1 VNRHPAPTGSSEF
14 PPDVIAEAARLGRL
28 LTMEIEFS
36 LRCNFRCPYCYV
48 PGKEQAQDELS
59 VAEIRSAILQ
69 ARALGASRIIVLGG
83 EPTIYPATPGI
94 IEFIRENG
102 LEVELFTNGTGV
114 TGEYAAMLHRHQVR
128 VALKMNAFDAELQNR
143 LSGHAGAHR
152 IIHAALERLKAVGYP
167 DADHQLAISSV
178 ICRQNIADLPRLWR
192 WAREQGIMPYFEI
205 ITPQADALDNPWLD
219 VSPPELEGFFR
230 TIAAMDERLFG
241 HRWEIQ
247 PPLVGGQCMRHQ
259 YSCVVTARGDV
270 MPCVGVAIPLGNI
283 RERPLAEILAGSQ
296 VLKDLKNYRETIK
309 GGCRTCDRADVC
321 YGCRGAAFQ
330 LTRDYLASDPLC
342 WRNWREDPAT
352 PDRRA

>member
-1 VNRHPAPTGSSEF
+1 MNRHPAPTGSAEF

-59 VAEIRSAILQ
+59 VEEIRSAILQ

-83 EPTIYPATPGI
+83 EPTIHPATPEL
-94 IEFIRENG
+94 IEFMRENG

-114 TGEYAAMLHRHQVR
+114 TGEFAAMLHRHQVQ
-128 VALKMNAFDAELQNR
+128 VALKMNAFDPELQNR

-152 IIHAALERLKAVGYP
+152 IIHAALERLKEVGYP

-178 ICRQNIADLPRLWR
+178 ICRQNIADLPRLWQ
-192 WAREQGIMPYFEI
+192 WAREQGILPYFEI

-219 VSPPELEGFFR
+219 VSPPELEEFFR
-230 TIAAMDERLFG
+230 AIAEMDERLFG

-283 RERPLAEILAGSQ
+283 RERPLAEILAGSR
-296 VLKDLKNYRETIK
+296 VLKDLKNYRKTIK

-342 WRNWREDPAT
+342 WRNWRVDPAAAD
-352 PDRRA
+352 PRA

>member
-1 VNRHPAPTGSSEF
+1 MNRHPAPTGSSEF
-14 PPDVIAEAARLGRL
+14 PPGVIAEAARLGRL

-59 VAEIRSAILQ
+59 VEEIRSAILQ
-69 ARALGASRIIVLGG
+69 ARALGAGRIIVLGG
-83 EPTIYPATPGI
+83 EPTIYPATPEL
-94 IEFIRENG
+94 IEFMRENG
-102 LEVELFTNGTGV
+102 LEVELFTNGTGI
-114 TGEYAAMLHRHQVR
+114 TGEFAAMLHRHRVR
-128 VALKMNAFDAELQNR
+128 VALKLNAFDAELQNR

-219 VSPPELEGFFR
+219 VSPPELEEFFR
-230 TIAAMDERLFG
+230 AIAELDERLFG

-270 MPCVGVAIPLGNI
+270 MPCVGVAIPLGNL